1 MKKLQNKPL
10 EEKMEGYAKLFD
22 EISLLTSL
30 NRKLYKKIE
39 LEKLLFNR
47 DDFYNI
53 GSFLIQKKDINSF
66 WDEQKQI
73 FNYEIFKE
81 KVLDIYNEETFLI
94 LKDNFEKGKYDVIEP
109 LESEENFK
117 EKVKERLKK
126 IYGEITEEKL
136 SLIYSEL
143 KNATK
148 DSMKLETPAKIYFL
162 LKDEGKDITHKA
174 LVELCQIRSDLNV
187 NKNTFTMENIKKGWR
202 NNGKFT

>member
-22 EISLLTSL
+22 EISLLISL

-94 LKDNFEKGKYDVIEP
+94 FKDNFEKGKYDVIEP

-117 EKVKERLKK
+117 KKVKERLKK

-187 NKNTFTMENIKKGWR
+187 NKNTFTMENIKKGME
-202 NNGKFT
+202 K

>member
-1 MKKLQNKPL
+1 MKKLQNKSL
-10 EEKMEGYAKLFD
+10 EEKMERYVKFFD
-22 EISLLTSL
+22 EISLLIPL

-94 LKDNFEKGKYDVIEP
+94 FKDNFEKGRYDVIET
-109 LESEENFK
+109 LESEEIFK

-143 KNATK
+143 KKATK
-148 DSMKLETPAKIYFL
+148 DSMKLETPSKIYSL

-187 NKNTFTMENIKKGWR
+187 NKNTFTMESIKKEM
-202 NNGKFT
+202 

>member
-22 EISLLTSL
+22 EISLLMSL

-94 LKDNFEKGKYDVIEP
+94 FKDNFEKGKYDVIEP

-117 EKVKERLKK
+117 DKVKERLKK

-187 NKNTFTMENIKKGWR
+187 NKNTFTMENIKKGME
-202 NNGKFT
+202 K

>member
-22 EISLLTSL
+22 EISLLISL

-39 LEKLLFNR
+39 LEKFLFNR
-47 DDFYNI
+47 DDFCNI

-73 FNYEIFKE
+73 FDYEIFKE

-94 LKDNFEKGKYDVIEP
+94 FKDNFEKGKYDIVEI
-109 LESEENFK
+109 LESEEDFK

-143 KNATK
+143 KKATK
-148 DSMKLETPAKIYFL
+148 DSMKLETPSKICSL
-162 LKDEGKDITHKA
+162 LKDEGKDIAHKA
-174 LVELCQIRSDLNV
+174 LVELCQIRSDLNI
-187 NKNTFTMENIKKGWR
+187 NKNTFTLESIKKEME
-202 NNGKFT
+202 K

>member
-1 MKKLQNKPL
+1 MKKLQNKSL
-10 EEKMEGYAKLFD
+10 EEKMERYVKFFD
-22 EISLLTSL
+22 EISLLIPL

-94 LKDNFEKGKYDVIEP
+94 FKDNFEKGRYDVIET
-109 LESEENFK
+109 LESEEIFK

-136 SLIYSEL
+136 FLIYSEL
-143 KNATK
+143 KKATK
-148 DSMKLETPAKIYFL
+148 DSMKLETPSKIYSL

-187 NKNTFTMENIKKGWR
+187 NKNTFTMESIKKEME
-202 NNGKFT
+202 K

>member
-1 MKKLQNKPL
+1 MKKLQNKSL
-10 EEKMEGYAKLFD
+10 EEKMERYVKFFD
-22 EISLLTSL
+22 EISLLIPL

-94 LKDNFEKGKYDVIEP
+94 FKDNFEKGRYDVIET
-109 LESEENFK
+109 LESEEIFK
-117 EKVKERLKK
+117 EKIKERLKK

-143 KNATK
+143 KKATK
-148 DSMKLETPAKIYFL
+148 DSMKLETPSKIYSL

-187 NKNTFTMENIKKGWR
+187 NKNTFTMESIKKEME
-202 NNGKFT
+202 K

>member
-1 MKKLQNKPL
+1 M
-10 EEKMEGYAKLFD
+10 
-22 EISLLTSL
+22 TSL

-162 LKDEGKDITHKA
+162 LKDEGKDI
-174 LVELCQIRSDLNV
+174 LIRHL
-187 NKNTFTMENIKKGWR
+187 
-202 NNGKFT
+202 

>member
-1 MKKLQNKPL
+1 MKKLQNKSL
-10 EEKMEGYAKLFD
+10 EEKMERYVKFFD
-22 EISLLTSL
+22 EISLLIPL

-94 LKDNFEKGKYDVIEP
+94 FKDNFEKGRYDVIET
-109 LESEENFK
+109 LESEEIFK

-143 KNATK
+143 KKATK
-148 DSMKLETPAKIYFL
+148 DSMKLETPSKIYSL

-187 NKNTFTMENIKKGWR
+187 NKNTFTMESIKKEME
-202 NNGKFT
+202 K

>member
-1 MKKLQNKPL
+1 MKKLQNKSL
-10 EEKMEGYAKLFD
+10 EEKMERYVKFFD
-22 EISLLTSL
+22 EMSLLIPL

-94 LKDNFEKGKYDVIEP
+94 FKDNFEKGRYDVIET
-109 LESEENFK
+109 LESEEIFK

-143 KNATK
+143 KKATK
-148 DSMKLETPAKIYFL
+148 DSMKLETPSKIYSL

-187 NKNTFTMENIKKGWR
+187 NKNTFTMESIKKEME
-202 NNGKFT
+202 K

>member
-22 EISLLTSL
+22 EISLLISL

-39 LEKLLFNR
+39 LEKLIFNR
-47 DDFYNI
+47 DDFCNI

-73 FNYEIFKE
+73 FDYEIFKE

-94 LKDNFEKGKYDVIEP
+94 FKDNFEKGKYDIVEI
-109 LESEENFK
+109 LESEEDFK

-143 KNATK
+143 KKATK
-148 DSMKLETPAKIYFL
+148 DSMKLETPSKICSL
-162 LKDEGKDITHKA
+162 LKDEGKDIAHKA
-174 LVELCQIRSDLNV
+174 LVELCQIRSDLNI
-187 NKNTFTMENIKKGWR
+187 NKNTFTLESIKKEME
-202 NNGKFT
+202 K

>member
-187 NKNTFTMENIKKGWR
+187 NKNTFTMESIKKEIE
-202 NNGKFT
+202 K

>member
-73 FNYEIFKE
+73 FNYEI
-81 KVLDIYNEETFLI
+81 
-94 LKDNFEKGKYDVIEP
+94 
-109 LESEENFK
+109 FK

-187 NKNTFTMENIKKGWR
+187 NKNTFTMENIKKGME
-202 NNGKFT
+202 K

>member
-1 MKKLQNKPL
+1 MKKLQNKSL
-10 EEKMEGYAKLFD
+10 EEKMERYVKFFD
-22 EISLLTSL
+22 EISLLIPL

-94 LKDNFEKGKYDVIEP
+94 FKDNFEKGRYDVIET
-109 LESEENFK
+109 LESEEIFK

-126 IYGEITEEKL
+126 IYGEIIEEKL

-187 NKNTFTMENIKKGWR
+187 NKNTFTMESIKKEME
-202 NNGKFT
+202 K

>member
-10 EEKMEGYAKLFD
+10 EEKMEGCAKLFD
-22 EISLLTSL
+22 EISLLISL

-47 DDFYNI
+47 DDFCNI

-73 FNYEIFKE
+73 FDYEIFKE

-94 LKDNFEKGKYDVIEP
+94 FKDNFEKGKYDIVEI
-109 LESEENFK
+109 LESEEDFK

-143 KNATK
+143 KKATK
-148 DSMKLETPAKIYFL
+148 DSMKLETPSKICSL
-162 LKDEGKDITHKA
+162 LKDEGKDIAHKA
-174 LVELCQIRSDLNV
+174 LVELCQIRSDLNI
-187 NKNTFTMENIKKGWR
+187 NKNTFTLESIKKEME
-202 NNGKFT
+202 K

>member
-22 EISLLTSL
+22 EISLLISL

-94 LKDNFEKGKYDVIEP
+94 FKDNFEKGRYDVIET
-109 LESEENFK
+109 LESEEIFK
-117 EKVKERLKK
+117 EKVKERLMK

-143 KNATK
+143 KKATK
-148 DSMKLETPAKIYFL
+148 DSMKLETPSKIYSL

-187 NKNTFTMENIKKGWR
+187 NKNTFTMESIKKEME
-202 NNGKFT
+202 K

>member
-1 MKKLQNKPL
+1 MKKLQNKSL
-10 EEKMEGYAKLFD
+10 EEKMERYVKFFD
-22 EISLLTSL
+22 EISLLIPL

-94 LKDNFEKGKYDVIEP
+94 FKDNFEKGKYDIVEI
-109 LESEENFK
+109 LESEEDFK

-143 KNATK
+143 KKATK
-148 DSMKLETPAKIYFL
+148 DSMKLETPSKVCSL
-162 LKDEGKDITHKA
+162 LKDEGKDIAHKA
-174 LVELCQIRSDLNV
+174 LVELCQIRSDLNI
-187 NKNTFTMENIKKGWR
+187 NKNTFTLESIKKEME
-202 NNGKFT
+202 K

>member
-1 MKKLQNKPL
+1 MKKLQNKSL
-10 EEKMEGYAKLFD
+10 EETMERYAKIFD
-22 EISLLTSL
+22 EISLLISL
-30 NRKLYKKIE
+30 NRKLYKKME
-39 LEKLLFNR
+39 LEKLLFNQ
-47 DDFYNI
+47 DDFCNI

-81 KVLDIYNEETFLI
+81 KVVDIYSEETFLI
-94 LKDNFEKGKYDVIEP
+94 FKDNLEKGKYDIVET

-143 KNATK
+143 KKATK
-148 DSMKLETPAKIYFL
+148 DSMKLETPSKICSL
-162 LKDEGKDITHKA
+162 LKDEGKDIAHKA
-174 LVELCQIRSDLNV
+174 LVELCQIRSELNV
-187 NKNTFTMENIKKGWR
+187 NKNTFTMESIKKGME
-202 NNGKFT
+202 K

>member
-22 EISLLTSL
+22 EISLLISL

-94 LKDNFEKGKYDVIEP
+94 FKDNFEKGKYDVIEP

-136 SLIYSEL
+136 SLIYSKL

-187 NKNTFTMENIKKGWR
+187 NKNTFTMENIKKGME
-202 NNGKFT
+202 K

>member
-187 NKNTFTMENIKKGWR
+187 NKNTFTMENIKKGME
-202 NNGKFT
+202 K

>member
-1 MKKLQNKPL
+1 MKKLQNKSL
-10 EEKMEGYAKLFD
+10 EEKMERYVKFFD
-22 EISLLTSL
+22 EISLLIPL

-73 FNYEIFKE
+73 FDYEIFKE

-94 LKDNFEKGKYDVIEP
+94 FKDNFEKGKYDVIET

-126 IYGEITEEKL
+126 IYGEISEEKL

-143 KNATK
+143 KKATK
-148 DSMKLETPAKIYFL
+148 DSMKLETPSKIYSL

-187 NKNTFTMENIKKGWR
+187 NKNTFTMESIKKEME
-202 NNGKFT
+202 K

>member
-94 LKDNFEKGKYDVIEP
+94 FKDNFEKGKYDVIET

-143 KNATK
+143 KKATK
-148 DSMKLETPAKIYFL
+148 DSMKLETPSKIYSL

-187 NKNTFTMENIKKGWR
+187 NKNTFTMESIKKEME
-202 NNGKFT
+202 K

>member
-1 MKKLQNKPL
+1 MKKLQNKSL
-10 EEKMEGYAKLFD
+10 EEKMERYVKFFD
-22 EISLLTSL
+22 EISLLIPL

-94 LKDNFEKGKYDVIEP
+94 FKDNFEKGRYDVIET
-109 LESEENFK
+109 LESEEIFK
-117 EKVKERLKK
+117 EKIKERLKK

-143 KNATK
+143 KKATK
-148 DSMKLETPAKIYFL
+148 DSMKLEIPSKIYSL

-187 NKNTFTMENIKKGWR
+187 NKNTFTMESIKKEME
-202 NNGKFT
+202 K

>member
-22 EISLLTSL
+22 EISLLISL

-94 LKDNFEKGKYDVIEP
+94 FKDNFEKGRYDVIET
-109 LESEENFK
+109 LESEEIFK

-143 KNATK
+143 KKATK
-148 DSMKLETPAKIYFL
+148 DSMKLETPSKIYSL

-187 NKNTFTMENIKKGWR
+187 NKNTFTMESIKKEME
-202 NNGKFT
+202 K

>member
-187 NKNTFTMENIKKGWR
+187 NKNTFTMESIKKEME
-202 NNGKFT
+202 K

>member
-1 MKKLQNKPL
+1 MKKLQNKSL
-10 EEKMEGYAKLFD
+10 EEKMERYVKFFD
-22 EISLLTSL
+22 EISLLIPL

-53 GSFLIQKKDINSF
+53 GSFLIQKKDVNSF

-94 LKDNFEKGKYDVIEP
+94 FKDNFEKGRYDVIET
-109 LESEENFK
+109 LESEEIFK

-143 KNATK
+143 KKATK
-148 DSMKLETPAKIYFL
+148 DSMKLETPSKIYSL

-187 NKNTFTMENIKKGWR
+187 NKNTFTMESIKKEME
-202 NNGKFT
+202 K

>member
-1 MKKLQNKPL
+1 MKKLQNKSL
-10 EEKMEGYAKLFD
+10 EEKMERYVKFFD
-22 EISLLTSL
+22 EISLLIPL

-94 LKDNFEKGKYDVIEP
+94 FKDNFEKGRYDVIET
-109 LESEENFK
+109 LESEEIFK

-143 KNATK
+143 KKATK
-148 DSMKLETPAKIYFL
+148 DSMKLETPSKIYSL

-187 NKNTFTMENIKKGWR
+187 NKNTFTMESIKKEIE
-202 NNGKFT
+202 K

>member
-109 LESEENFK
+109 LESKENFK

-187 NKNTFTMENIKKGWR
+187 NKNTFTMENIKKGME
-202 NNGKFT
+202 K

>member
-22 EISLLTSL
+22 EISLLISL

-94 LKDNFEKGKYDVIEP
+94 FKDNFEKGKYDVIEP

-187 NKNTFTMENIKKGWR
+187 NKNTFTMESIKKEME
-202 NNGKFT
+202 K

>member
-22 EISLLTSL
+22 EISLLISL

-47 DDFYNI
+47 DDFFNI

-94 LKDNFEKGKYDVIEP
+94 FKDNFEKGKYDVIEP

-174 LVELCQIRSDLNV
+174 LVELCQIRSDLSV
-187 NKNTFTMENIKKGWR
+187 NKNTFTMENIKKGME
-202 NNGKFT
+202 K

>member
-1 MKKLQNKPL
+1 MKKLQNKSL
-10 EEKMEGYAKLFD
+10 EEKMERYVKFFD
-22 EISLLTSL
+22 EISLLIPL

-94 LKDNFEKGKYDVIEP
+94 FKDNFEKGRYDVIET
-109 LESEENFK
+109 LESEEIFK

-143 KNATK
+143 KKATK
-148 DSMKLETPAKIYFL
+148 DSMKLETPSKIYSL
-162 LKDEGKDITHKA
+162 LKGEGKDITHKA

-187 NKNTFTMENIKKGWR
+187 NKNTFTMESIKKEME
-202 NNGKFT
+202 K

>member
-1 MKKLQNKPL
+1 MKKLQNKSL
-10 EEKMEGYAKLFD
+10 EEKMERYVKFFD
-22 EISLLTSL
+22 EISLLIPL

-94 LKDNFEKGKYDVIEP
+94 FKDNFEKGKYDVIET

-143 KNATK
+143 KKATK
-148 DSMKLETPAKIYFL
+148 DSMKLETPSKIYSL

-187 NKNTFTMENIKKGWR
+187 NKNTFTMESIKKEME
-202 NNGKFT
+202 K

>member
-1 MKKLQNKPL
+1 MKKLQNKSL
-10 EEKMEGYAKLFD
+10 EEKMERYVKFFD
-22 EISLLTSL
+22 EISLLIPL

-66 WDEQKQI
+66 WDEQEQI

-94 LKDNFEKGKYDVIEP
+94 FKDNFEKGRYDVIET
-109 LESEENFK
+109 LESEEIFK

-143 KNATK
+143 KKATK
-148 DSMKLETPAKIYFL
+148 DSMKLETPSKIYSL

-187 NKNTFTMENIKKGWR
+187 NKNTFTMESIKKEME
-202 NNGKFT
+202 K

>member
-1 MKKLQNKPL
+1 MKKLQNKSL
-10 EEKMEGYAKLFD
+10 EEKMERYVKFFD
-22 EISLLTSL
+22 EISLLIPL

-94 LKDNFEKGKYDVIEP
+94 FKDNFEKGRYDVIET

-143 KNATK
+143 KKATK
-148 DSMKLETPAKIYFL
+148 DSMKLETPSKIYSL

-187 NKNTFTMENIKKGWR
+187 NKNTFTMESIKKEME
-202 NNGKFT
+202 K

>member
-1 MKKLQNKPL
+1 MKKLQNKSL
-10 EEKMEGYAKLFD
+10 EEKMERYVKFFD
-22 EISLLTSL
+22 EISLLIPL

-53 GSFLIQKKDINSF
+53 GSFLIQKKDINNF
-66 WDEQKQI
+66 REEQKQK
-73 FNYEIFKE
+73 FKSEIKKD

-94 LKDNFEKGKYDVIEP
+94 FKDNFEKGRYDVIET
-109 LESEENFK
+109 LESEEIFK

-143 KNATK
+143 KKATK
-148 DSMKLETPAKIYFL
+148 DSMKLETPSKIYSL

-187 NKNTFTMENIKKGWR
+187 NKNTFTMESIKKEME
-202 NNGKFT
+202 K

>member
-22 EISLLTSL
+22 EISLLISL

-94 LKDNFEKGKYDVIEP
+94 FKDNFEKGRYDVIET
-109 LESEENFK
+109 LESEEIFK
-117 EKVKERLKK
+117 EKVKERLMK

-143 KNATK
+143 KKATK
-148 DSMKLETPAKIYFL
+148 DSMKLETPSKIYSL

-187 NKNTFTMENIKKGWR
+187 NKNTFTMENIKKGME
-202 NNGKFT
+202 K

>member
-1 MKKLQNKPL
+1 M
-10 EEKMEGYAKLFD
+10 
-22 EISLLTSL
+22 
-30 NRKLYKKIE
+30 
-39 LEKLLFNR
+39 
-47 DDFYNI
+47 
-53 GSFLIQKKDINSF
+53 
-66 WDEQKQI
+66 
-73 FNYEIFKE
+73 
-81 KVLDIYNEETFLI
+81 LDIYNEETFLI

-162 LKDEGKDITHKA
+162 LKDEGKDI
-174 LVELCQIRSDLNV
+174 LIRHL
-187 NKNTFTMENIKKGWR
+187 
-202 NNGKFT
+202 